1 MYSNVKIQILELEKH
16 RNETTFRPY
25 LSAIQTFSEYGIEFV
40 NENPDMYWVGQA
52 SVVNKK
58 VSLQESIDNGCKFLE
73 NLDAPYVLFDGQDS
87 SSLMGVWDVFSKIPG
102 FKLAKNVVLKNYS
115 SYTKKFPNGRW
126 FWGES
131 ETGYSVPSDDL
142 ELLNK
147 RLVHSGT
154 NWLNTFGNKMEFAK
168 INKNKKHDVA
178 VLIGLCPENYEYGN
192 RVDEYY
198 NGPRRKLFE
207 EVKKLD
213 CNVITTEVTGKL
225 DKQKYMQTLY
235 DSKLCI
241 SPFGYGEVNIREVE
255 CIVAGTPTI
264 KPNIECVK
272 STPFIYGNGFTL
284 DCKSDFSDLKDVV
297 EFALSNYDDSINLL
311 NQQREVFYHKSNDNY
326 IVKHVIKNILS

>member
-1 MYSNVKIQILELEKH
+1 
-16 RNETTFRPY
+16 
-25 LSAIQTFSEYGIEFV
+25 
-40 NENPDMYWVGQA
+40 
-52 SVVNKK
+52 
-58 VSLQESIDNGCKFLE
+58 
-73 NLDAPYVLFDGQDS
+73 
-87 SSLMGVWDVFSKIPG
+87 
-102 FKLAKNVVLKNYS
+102 
-115 SYTKKFPNGRW
+115 
-126 FWGES
+126 
-131 ETGYSVPSDDL
+131 
-142 ELLNK
+142 
-147 RLVHSGT
+147 
-154 NWLNTFGNKMEFAK
+154 LNTFGNKMEFAK

-192 RVDEYY
+192 QVDEYY

-311 NQQREVFYHKSNDNY
+311 NQQREVFYHKSTDNY

>member
-1 MYSNVKIQILELEKH
+1 
-16 RNETTFRPY
+16 
-25 LSAIQTFSEYGIEFV
+25 
-40 NENPDMYWVGQA
+40 
-52 SVVNKK
+52 
-58 VSLQESIDNGCKFLE
+58 
-73 NLDAPYVLFDGQDS
+73 
-87 SSLMGVWDVFSKIPG
+87 
-102 FKLAKNVVLKNYS
+102 
-115 SYTKKFPNGRW
+115 
-126 FWGES
+126 
-131 ETGYSVPSDDL
+131 
-142 ELLNK
+142 
-147 RLVHSGT
+147 
-154 NWLNTFGNKMEFAK
+154 
-168 INKNKKHDVA
+168 
-178 VLIGLCPENYEYGN
+178 
-192 RVDEYY
+192 VDEYY

-213 CNVITTEVTGKL
+213 CNVITTEATGKL

-272 STPFIYGNGFTL
+272 STPFIYGDGFTL

-311 NQQREVFYHKSNDNY
+311 NHQREVFYHKSTDNY

>member
-1 MYSNVKIQILELEKH
+1 MKIQILELEKH

-25 LSAIQTFSEYGIEFV
+25 LSAIQTFNEYGIEFV

-58 VSLQESIDNGCKFLE
+58 VSLQESIYNGCKFLE

-131 ETGYSVPSDDL
+131 ETGYSVSSADL

-311 NQQREVFYHKSNDNY
+311 NQQREVFYHKSTDNY

>member
-1 MYSNVKIQILELEKH
+1 MKIQILELEKH

-25 LSAIQTFSEYGIEFV
+25 LSAIQTFNEYGIEFV

-131 ETGYSVPSDDL
+131 ETGYSVPSADL

-213 CNVITTEVTGKL
+213 CNVITTEATGKL

-311 NQQREVFYHKSNDNY
+311 NQQREVFYHKSTDNY

>member
-1 MYSNVKIQILELEKH
+1 MKIQILELEKH

-25 LSAIQTFSEYGIEFV
+25 LSAIQTFNEYGIEFV

-58 VSLQESIDNGCKFLE
+58 VSLQESVDRGCKFLE

-87 SSLMGVWDVFSKIPG
+87 SSLMGVWDVFSKVPG
-102 FKLAKNVVLKNYS
+102 FKLAKNVVLKDYS
-115 SYTKKFPNGRW
+115 AYTKKFPNGRW
-126 FWGES
+126 FWGENDN
-131 ETGYSVPSDDL
+131 GYSVSSTDL
-142 ELLNK
+142 ELLNE

-178 VLIGLCPENYEYGN
+178 VLIGLCPENYEHGN

-272 STPFIYGNGFTL
+272 STPFIYGDGFTL
-284 DCKSDFSDLKDVV
+284 DCKSDFSDLKDIVG
-297 EFALSNYDDSINLL
+297 FALSNYEYSIDLL
-311 NQQREVFYHKSNDNY
+311 NHQRDVFYHKSADNY
-326 IVKHVIKNILS
+326 IVNHVIKNILS